1 MHKTKQII
9 SNEVCCQPNCN
20 FMLATVETHFIIS
33 DALRFMFSRL
43 ISQQDKVAFCNSAD
57 ILPTYPLTHHTY
69 QHTQQSLCNSLL
81 SIVERNLDLRHRLTQ
96 VPLEIS
102 KTYLFIRIPEI
113 SFVVTL
119 SQSGHYPTKAV
130 TKS

>member
-1 MHKTKQII
+1 MTKQII

-69 QHTQQSLCNSLL
+69 QHTPQSLVST
-81 SIVERNLDLRHRLTQ
+81 HFG
-96 VPLEIS
+96 
-102 KTYLFIRIPEI
+102 TYL
-113 SFVVTL
+113 SVTFSIANL
-119 SQSGHYPTKAV
+119 PAQRT
-130 TKS
+130 